1 MSVIL
6 AQTDTTIGFLS
17 QDAASL
23 ARIKGRKSDKP
34 FLKVFASL
42 ALLQKSL
49 RVPIKYRTT
58 LRHARRT
65 TFVIKNQAIRY
76 VNDPSHSRLIQK
88 YGWLYSTSANQSGHE
103 YNRDFCFQ
111 HSDIIIEDAR
121 RFNPSKP
128 SQIYRLTPT
137 QLKKLR

>member
-6 AQTDTTIGFLS
+6 AQTDTTVGFLS
-17 QDAASL
+17 QDGSLL
-23 ARIKGRKSDKP
+23 ARLKRREDGKP

-49 RVPIKYRTT
+49 RVPIKYRTA

-76 VNDPSHSRLIQK
+76 VSDPSHSRLIQK
-88 YGWLYSTSANQSGHE
+88 YGWLYSTSANESGKE
-103 YNRDFCFQ
+103 YNRDFCIQ
-111 HSDIIIEDAR
+111 HSDILIEDAR
-121 RFNPSKP
+121 GFNPSEP
-128 SQIYRLTPT
+128 SHIYRLTST
-137 QLKKLR
+137 RYRKLR